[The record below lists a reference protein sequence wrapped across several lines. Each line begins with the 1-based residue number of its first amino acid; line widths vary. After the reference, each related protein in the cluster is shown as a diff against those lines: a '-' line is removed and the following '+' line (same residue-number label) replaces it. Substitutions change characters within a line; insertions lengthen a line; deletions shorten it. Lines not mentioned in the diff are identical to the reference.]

1 MKEFFDK
8 CIEAVSDLSEIWII
22 KAMRKGIIYGMPLI
36 LIGSIVLLI
45 LNLPIDIFQASM
57 DDILGDEWRLLF
69 LYMLDGTL
77 NIISIS
83 VLIGI
88 SYAIMQDYKSIRE
101 SSLFTATTISVV
113 LGCFLMFVKS
123 DQLLPA
129 RNAANTGLFV
139 AIIFS
144 VAVTCLFLWFYK
156 HRLLKARVKSYNVD
170 NMMNRTISLIEPALL
185 TFLTVASLKT
195 VLVNINVNI
204 ISMSLLTNFLRNI
217 NDFVATAIFEIITQV
232 LWFFGLHG
240 SNILETVT
248 LEIFNANSNINAAAV
263 MAGGQATQIFTKQ
276 FLDIFVYMG
285 GSGSALCLITALLI
299 KGEKTSSYRLAK
311 FSFLTAVFNI
321 NEILVFGLPVIFN
334 LFFLIPFV
342 ITPVILTAITYLAMY
357 IGWVPLTLSN
367 NINWTTPVI
376 LGGYAATGS
385 ISGAILQIFNLCI
398 GTLVYIPF
406 VEFYEKHKSKVNKNV
421 LSELVSEVLEDAG
434 NSSHS
439 FIDRDDEIGNLARSL
454 ANDILSALDTGNNIF
469 YMEFQPQISYDG
481 EMVGAEALLRWNHE
495 FYGFVPPPV
504 IIKIAEEFG
513 LTHMLGNWIIKNSI
527 SEISKFNKQG
537 IKDIVFSINLT
548 VAQMNNIKIVDF
560 IKSVITE
567 EKVDPNFIEFELT
580 ESTAFEHTSET
591 MYVIN
596 GIRNFGPRLAI
607 DDFGMG
613 HSSLL
618 YIKDFRINSVKLDK
632 VLVEDIV
639 RDVNSQE
646 IVSSIASLCNM
657 LNLTLIAEYVETE
670 DQREKLYSLG
680 CKIFQG
686 YYYSKS
692 LKSDAFIKYANEMI
706 VSVPSNE
713 NQE

>member
-1 MKEFFDK
+1 MKEFIDK
-8 CIEAVSDLSEIWII
+8 CIDTASNLSEIWIL

-36 LIGSIVLLI
+36 LIGSMVLLI
-45 LNLPIDIFQASM
+45 LNLPIDFFQTAM
-57 DDILGDEWRLLF
+57 DDILGSEWRTLF
-69 LYMLDGTL
+69 LYVIDGTM
-77 NIISIS
+77 NIISVS

-248 LEIFNANSNINAAAV
+248 LEIFNANSDINAAAV

-299 KGEKTSSYRLAK
+299 KGAKTSSYRLAK
-311 FSFLTAVFNI
+311 FSFLAAVFNM
-321 NEILVFGLPVIFN
+321 NEILIFGLPVIFN

-342 ITPVILTAITYLAMY
+342 ITPVILSAITYLAMY
-357 IGWVPLTLSN
+357 IGLVPLTISN
-367 NINWTTPVI
+367 NINWTTPII
-376 LGGYAATGS
+376 LGGYVATGS
-385 ISGAILQIFNLCI
+385 IRGSILQIFNLFI
-398 GTLVYIPF
+398 GTLIYIPF

-421 LSELVSEVLEDAG
+421 LSELVVEILEGAG
-434 NSSHS
+434 SSSHS

-454 ANDILSALDTGNNIF
+454 ANDILSAIDTGNNTF

-537 IKDIVFSINLT
+537 IKNIIFSINLT
-548 VAQMNNIKIVDF
+548 VAQMNNKKIVAF

-567 EKVDPNFIEFELT
+567 EKVDPKFIEFELT
-580 ESTAFEHTSET
+580 ESTAFEQTPET

-596 GIRNFGPRLAI
+596 EIRNFGPRLAI

-618 YIKDFRINSVKLDK
+618 YIKDFRINTVKLDK
-632 VLVEDIV
+632 VLVEDIE
-639 RDVNSQE
+639 RDINSQE
-646 IVSSIASLCNM
+646 IVSSVVNLCNM
-657 LNLTLIAEYVETE
+657 LNLTLVAEYVETKE
-670 DQREKLYSLG
+670 QMEKLYSLG

-692 LKSDAFIKYANEMI
+692 LKSDAFVKYANKMI
-706 VSVPSNE
+706 TCGMKV
-713 NQE
+713 